1 MLNYNNLL
9 TVIDNFQ
16 SYIHSDKSFRTK
28 QGRIKDMIEQINI

>member
-16 SYIHSDKSFRTK
+16 SYIDSDKKVCDK
-28 QGRIKDMIEQINI
+28 QGRLKGMIE